1 MLLCF
6 LNIHTGMVCL
16 QGYRVQPFTTG
27 GGKKYAF
34 ELIPPEPKYR
44 NYNFSTDSEMDKKR

>member
-1 MLLCF
+1 MF
-6 LNIHTGMVCL
+6 FKIYTGMVCL